1 MNRASAKKTKELRL
15 SDFNYFLPSEL
26 IAQEPSEPRDAAR
39 LLILDKESG
48 RTEHKNFFD
57 LPEILQSGDVL
68 VFNDSKVI
76 PARLH
81 GTKATGGKVE
91 IFLLQSA
98 GRGIWR
104 CLVKGK
110 IKAEEKI
117 ALTPEVKAEPIKKLE
132 DGREWLVK
140 FNVGNKKLFSLG
152 ETPTP
157 PYIKKKA
164 DLKDY
169 QTVFA
174 RIGGSVA
181 APTAG
186 LHFTKQS
193 LCQLKKKG
201 VKIEFVTLH
210 VGLGTFASV
219 ETENISEHKMHSEWA
234 SIDMVTAKK
243 LTQAKKQGKKIIA
256 VGTTAS
262 RVLESFADASG
273 KIKAQSGWTDI
284 FIYPGYKFKF
294 VDALIT
300 NFHLPKSTLLML
312 VSALAGKPNIDRAYR
327 EAVRLR
333 YRFFSFGD
341 GMLIK

>member
-1 MNRASAKKTKELRL
+1 MNNIGDRKKKKLSL
-15 SDFNYFLPSEL
+15 SDFDYLLPSEL
-26 IAQEPSEPRDAAR
+26 IAQEPIKPRDAAR
-39 LLILDKESG
+39 LLVLDKKSG
-48 RTEHKNFFD
+48 KMTHQHFFD
-57 LPEILQSGDVL
+57 LPEMLWSGDVL
-68 VFNDSKVI
+68 VFNNSKVI

-81 GTKATGGKVE
+81 GTKPTGGKVE
-91 IFLLQSA
+91 IFLLQPA
-98 GRGIWR
+98 GRGMWQ

-110 IKAEEKI
+110 IKEKEEI
-117 ALTPEVKAEPIKKLE
+117 VLAPEAKAEPIKRLE
-132 DGREWLVK
+132 DGREWLIK
-140 FNVGNKKLFSLG
+140 FNVNNKKLFSLG

-174 RIGGSVA
+174 KTEGSVA

-186 LHFTKQS
+186 LHFTKK
-193 LCQLKKKG
+193 LLNQLKQRG

-219 ETENISEHKMHSEWA
+219 ETENILEHKMHSEWA
-234 SIDMVTAKK
+234 SIDASTAKR
-243 LTQAKKQGKKIIA
+243 LTQAKERGKKIIA

-262 RVLESFADASG
+262 RVLESFANASG
-273 KIKAQSGWTDI
+273 KIKAQNGWTDI

-312 VSALAGKPNIDRAYR
+312 VSALAGKQNIERAYQ
-327 EAVRLR
+327 EAIRLK
-333 YRFFSFGD
+333 YKFFSFGD